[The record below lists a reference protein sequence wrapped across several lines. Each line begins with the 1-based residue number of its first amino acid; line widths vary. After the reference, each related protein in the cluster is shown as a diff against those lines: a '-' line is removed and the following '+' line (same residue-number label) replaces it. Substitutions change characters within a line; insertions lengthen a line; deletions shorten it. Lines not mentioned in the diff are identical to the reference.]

1 MQQNALTVRRKST
14 NLTVLM
20 AVSKF
25 KAFSFRARAR
35 CAKTK
40 YRKQIESND
49 RRWGGRRL
57 KLSGRAV
64 VPIPA
69 GMMKTLNLFINQ
81 ITIKSPLDKEFSLY
95 INFIFYRNLW
105 FIRIRNT

>member
-1 MQQNALTVRRKST
+1 VGKKEIMQSMLTARRGT
-14 NLTVLM
+14 LNLTVLM

-25 KAFSFRARAR
+25 KALGFRARAR
-35 CAKTK
+35 RAKTK
-40 YRKQIESND
+40 YRKQIESDD

-69 GMMKTLNLFINQ
+69 GI
-81 ITIKSPLDKEFSLY
+81 
-95 INFIFYRNLW
+95 
-105 FIRIRNT
+105 